1 MVNFETLHKR
11 MCRCVGAM
19 ALMIAKDTYNE
30 VTIEY
35 IRKHLRAILKELD
48 K

>member
-1 MVNFETLHKR
+1 MINFVELHKR
-11 MCRCVGAM
+11 MCRCAGAM
-19 ALMIAKDTYNE
+19 VLMLAKDTYNE

-35 IRKHLRAILKELD
+35 IRNHLRKILKELD

>member
-1 MVNFETLHKR
+1 MINFVELHKR
-11 MCRCVGAM
+11 MCLCSGAM

-35 IRKHLRAILKELD
+35 IRKHLKVILKELE

>member
-11 MCRCVGAM
+11 MCRCAGAM

-35 IRKHLRAILKELD
+35 IRKHLKVILKELE

>member
-1 MVNFETLHKR
+1 MINFTELHKR
-11 MCRCVGAM
+11 MCRCSGAM
-19 ALMIAKDTYNE
+19 ALMIVKDTYNE